1 MPSSRPNTRPSRA
14 GSPRRSLATHQ
25 KRSRWRGRILA
36 LALGASTCTAAV
48 VWLNRDLPNLS
59 HVSDTVRSARYDEP
73 PGNLPPFPIATE
85 TIPPIL
91 FDAVVAIEDRRFY
104 QHGGVDWVGIARAAV
119 SNLEAREVVEGG
131 STITQQLAK
140 NLYLTPEQSWQRK
153 LREAVLATKLE
164 SILTKREILAY
175 YLNRVYF
182 GSGAYGIGAA
192 AAVYFDKPI
201 DDLDLAEV
209 ALLAGILQAPSL
221 YSPHNNPTLAQKRRD
236 LVLQVMAD
244 AGVIS
249 KADAATAIAT
259 PISIVPLR
267 PIQGRPLEGAI
278 VPGG

>member
-1 MPSSRPNTRPSRA
+1 
-14 GSPRRSLATHQ
+14 
-25 KRSRWRGRILA
+25 
-36 LALGASTCTAAV
+36 
-48 VWLNRDLPNLS
+48 
-59 HVSDTVRSARYDEP
+59 
-73 PGNLPPFPIATE
+73 
-85 TIPPIL
+85 
-91 FDAVVAIEDRRFY
+91 
-104 QHGGVDWVGIARAAV
+104 
-119 SNLEAREVVEGG
+119 VVEGG

>member
-1 MPSSRPNTRPSRA
+1 
-14 GSPRRSLATHQ
+14 
-25 KRSRWRGRILA
+25 
-36 LALGASTCTAAV
+36 
-48 VWLNRDLPNLS
+48 LNRDLPNLS